1 MSKTIIS
8 EIRDRQAFHTL
19 LQHNTGLI
27 IIKFGAEW
35 CGPCKLIQKEVDQF
49 FVSSPPEVICCE
61 IDVDKCF
68 DVYAYLKSKK
78 MINGIPAIL
87 CWKKGNETFIPDD
100 SVTGADLK
108 ALHNFFIRCGNLI
121 RKI

>member
-8 EIRDRQAFHTL
+8 EIRDREAFHTL

-35 CGPCKLIQKEVDQF
+35 CGPCKLIKKEVDQF
-49 FVSSPPEVICCE
+49 FVSSPTDVICCE
-61 IDVDKCF
+61 IDVDECF
-68 DVYAYLKSKK
+68 DVYSYLKSKK

-87 CWKKGNETFIPDD
+87 CWKKGNATFIPDD
-100 SVTGADLK
+100 SVTGADLRERR
-108 ALHNFFIRCGNLI
+108 NFFVRCGALI